1 MDEEFVKSYMTSEVA
16 AILGV
21 SQSTVRNYSIALE
34 KHGYVIAKPKRSRQ
48 FVEQDVATL
57 MRMKEL
63 RTSSKL
69 PLNDIAEMM
78 GTTPLAPA
86 LPSEM
91 SDVEVQKNVAS
102 NELLATIMD
111 EFTAMKK
118 ENAELKQE
126 VKRNTDH
133 INVIIHEVRRT
144 NSMLFKALSERPEQK
159 KKLLF
164 WKLK

>member
-1 MDEEFVKSYMTSEVA
+1 MDEELVKSYMTSEVA
-16 AILGV
+16 VILGV

-34 KHGYVIAKPKRSRQ
+34 RHGYVIAKSKRSRL
-48 FVEQDVATL
+48 FVEQDIAAM

-63 RTSSKL
+63 RASSKL

-78 GTTPLAPA
+78 GATPMAPA
-86 LPSEM
+86 SPIEI
-91 SDVEVQKNVAS
+91 SDVGVQNNVTS

-111 EFTAMKK
+111 AFTAMKK
-118 ENAELKQE
+118 ENAALKQE

-144 NSMLFKALSERPEQK
+144 NSMLIKALSEQPEQK
-159 KKLLF
+159 KKPLF
-164 WKLK
+164 WKWK